1 MLPEPL
7 TETESAGRDIRTCQ
21 LQSSNSSFRAGT
33 SLAVSPPDMGF
44 SGQQDVHPPG
54 SPVDMEGRVC
64 SAPWQGPA
72 NREQTHIPCTTPAS
86 SAEHALLEP
95 SCHTARLK
103 PSGNC
108 SDESS
113 HPKGSVTHPLPSSGH
128 SLPCLCSLEQ
138 LCSPLPVPEHPAKL
152 LAPAKP
158 T

>member
-1 MLPEPL
+1 MLAEIL
-7 TETESAGRDIRTCQ
+7 GHV
-21 LQSSNSSFRAGT
+21 SSNPATHPSEQVHPW
-33 SLAVSPPDMGF
+33 LSPPRIRDF
-44 SGQQDVHPPG
+44 QDSRMCTHLVPLWIWTG
-54 SPVDMEGRVC
+54 TEFALLLGR
-64 SAPWQGPA
+64 ALAIG
-72 NREQTHIPCTTPAS
+72 NRPIPCTTPAS

-95 SCHTARLK
+95 SCRTTRLK

-138 LCSPLPVPEHPAKL
+138 LCSPLPVSEHPAKL
-152 LAPAKP
+152 LALAKP